1 MVEFEDLWRPQH
13 MVKEV
18 AELPELILLK
28 KLLNSF
34 ELSKLSTGFLP
45 VTILAGSSL
54 SPAWSLSSFY

>member
-13 MVKEV
+13 MVEEV

-45 VTILAGSSL
+45 VTLNPFPLAVLGQLPSV
-54 SPAWSLSSFY
+54 

>member
-18 AELPELILLK
+18 AELCELILLK

-34 ELSKLSTGFLP
+34 ELSTLSTGFLP
-45 VTILAGSSL
+45 VTLNPFPLAVLGQLPSV
-54 SPAWSLSSFY
+54 

>member
-1 MVEFEDLWRPQH
+1 

-45 VTILAGSSL
+45 VTILPGSSL
-54 SPAWSLSSFY
+54 SPA

>member
-45 VTILAGSSL
+45 VTILPGSSL
-54 SPAWSLSSFY
+54 SPTWSLSSFY